1 MTQIKQIFA
10 DYKFVLLLIISRI
23 KICVHPN
30 NLRYLRAKSLLRQPL
45 LTLSKKF
52 FVFSYWLIINE

>member
-23 KICVHPN
+23 KICVNPN

-45 LTLSKKF
+45 IFQRSNYTSF
-52 FVFSYWLIINE
+52 

>member
-23 KICVHPN
+23 IICVNPN

-45 LTLSKKF
+45 CLCGKF
-52 FVFSYWLIINE
+52 CMNLKIF